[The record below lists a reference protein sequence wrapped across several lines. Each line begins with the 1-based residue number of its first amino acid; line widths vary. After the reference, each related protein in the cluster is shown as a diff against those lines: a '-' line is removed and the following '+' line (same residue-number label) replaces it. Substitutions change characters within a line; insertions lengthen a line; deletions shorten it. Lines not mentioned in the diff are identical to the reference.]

1 MVDIF
6 TVTNV
11 LLLTTVSAT
20 ITKKKIIIVGAKKNN
35 NLQTNKQATRERNT
49 EVVMLQG
56 TVENTANFFLFF
68 SSLLFLTTD
77 QCDQF
82 NSVIKIKEWK
92 WRAPTGSVLLRPADF
107 RWVCVFPAHRSLK
120 STFQFSS
127 CEWLWKLL
135 CSSGI

>member
-82 NSVIKIKEWK
+82 NSVIKIKE
-92 WRAPTGSVLLRPADF
+92 
-107 RWVCVFPAHRSLK
+107 
-120 STFQFSS
+120 
-127 CEWLWKLL
+127 
-135 CSSGI
+135 